1 MNILFL
7 DQYSDPGGAQQI
19 LVELLPAIREQG
31 WQALVGLP
39 GSGKLF
45 DAVRAQGVKIER
57 IDCWTRSAG
66 KFQFLPKTVQLANQ
80 IRKLIHQI
88 DANLVYLNGP
98 RLVPAAALARP
109 RCRVVFHSHS
119 FLPEGPARAITGL
132 ALQSLNARVVAN
144 CRFVAD
150 QWKRFVHPERINVI
164 WNGVDGP
171 ARLPEGR
178 RNGPPT
184 IGCIGRI
191 SPEKGQR
198 EFAHVAARIHEAL
211 PQVRFVIA
219 GDAMFGNPAAQ
230 RYLEEVRTSAL
241 GLPLEFRG
249 WVHDV
254 YTALAEFDLLLVPS
268 VGPEATTRV
277 ILEAFAAAVP
287 VIAFDT
293 GGISEV
299 IENGVT
305 GLLTKSVDEMAR
317 ESVSLLSGDS
327 RRRLS
332 LASAAREAWKQRFTK
347 GKFHRQLCAFLANA
361 VEGRDA

>member
-1 MNILFL
+1 MNILLL

-19 LVELLPAIREQG
+19 LVELLPAIRERG
-31 WQALVGLP
+31 WRVLVGLP

-45 DAVRAQGVKIER
+45 DAVRAQGVEAVR
-57 IDCWTRSAG
+57 IDCWASPAG
-66 KFQFLPKTVQLANQ
+66 KIQFASKTVQLARQ
-80 IRKLIHQI
+80 IRTLVEQA

-109 RCRVVFHSHS
+109 RCPVVFHSHS
-119 FLPEGPARAITGL
+119 FLPEGPARTITGL
-132 ALQSLNARVVAN
+132 GLQSLNARVVAN

-150 QWKRFVHPERINVI
+150 QWKRFVRPERIGVI
-164 WNGVDGP
+164 YNGVDGP
-171 ARLPEGR
+171 ARVPERRSEGR
-178 RNGPPT
+178 PV

-198 EFAHVAARIHEAL
+198 EFVQVAARVHQAL
-211 PQVRFVIA
+211 PQARFVIY
-219 GDAMFGNPAAQ
+219 GDAMFGDPAAQ
-230 RYLEEVRTSAL
+230 SYLEEVRNAAA
-241 GLPLEFRG
+241 GLPIEFRG

-254 YTALAEFDLLLVPS
+254 YDALAELDLLLVPS

-277 ILEAFAAAVP
+277 ILEAFAAVVP

-305 GLLTKSVDEMAR
+305 GILTTSVEDMAR
-317 ESVSLLSGDS
+317 ESVTLLSGG
-327 RRRLS
+327 RLP
-332 LASAAREAWKQRFTK
+332 LACAARKSWEQRFTTE
-347 GKFHRQLCAFLANA
+347 KFHQQLCAFLTL
-361 VEGRDA
+361 